1 VKDSLQEGI
10 QEQMSFTVTEEM
22 FAKFG
27 EKLIHPTYSTVSMV
41 YHMEW
46 VAYKLLLP
54 HLEEDEV
61 GMGAEVVVKH
71 LAPSLEGSKVTLT
84 ATVTNI
90 KPNRLTTD
98 ITIHNDEGLIGEG
111 KVVQAIVAK
120 EKAKELF
127 YEKTNK

>member
-1 VKDSLQEGI
+1 MKDSLQEGI

-98 ITIHNDEGLIGEG
+98 ITIHNDKGLIGEG
-111 KVVQAIVAK
+111 KVVQAIVSK

>member
-1 VKDSLQEGI
+1 MKDSLQEGI

-41 YHMEW
+41 YHMEL

>member
-1 VKDSLQEGI
+1 MKDSLQEGI

-27 EKLIHPTYSTVSMV
+27 EKLIHSTYSTVSMV